1 MQESTLRKAILAFS
15 SVALVAAAVVPGAAS
30 GARARAAG
38 NEPESA
44 AGALYSV
51 VKSAYSRDLSGRSI
65 ETQCTGRKSPYSCT
79 WWIIKGSKERRK
91 TTAKAADDTSSIVL
105 RAGEGSVHNNRSRIY
120 KSGYATAAYNSRTGG
135 FSISL
140 G

>member
-1 MQESTLRKAILAFS
+1 MHFS
-15 SVALVAAAVVPGAAS
+15 RTKTSYSLVLVALASALVVLPGAAF

-51 VKSAYSRDLSGRSI
+51 VKSAYSRDVSGRSI
-65 ETQCTGRKSPYSCT
+65 ETQCSGRKSPYSCT

-91 TTAKAADDTSSIVL
+91 STAKAAEDTGVL
-105 RAGEGSVHNNRSRIY
+105 LRSGEGSAHNNRSRVY
-120 KSGYATAAYNSRTGG
+120 KSGYATASYNSKTGG
-135 FSISL
+135 FSIKL

>member
-1 MQESTLRKAILAFS
+1 MRSGTKQKGVPALLA
-15 SVALVAAAVVPGAAS
+15 VALLATAAAGPSSAS

-51 VKSAYSRDLSGRSI
+51 VKSAYARDVSGRSI
-65 ETQCTGRKSPYSCT
+65 ETQCSGRKSPYSCS
-79 WWIIKGSKERRK
+79 WWIIKGSREKRK
-91 TTAKAADDTSSIVL
+91 STAKAAEDSPIL
-105 RAGEGSVHNNRSRIY
+105 MRAGEGSAHNNRSRIY

>member
-1 MQESTLRKAILAFS
+1 MIAAIATTLMAAPGSAIGAKAK
-15 SVALVAAAVVPGAAS
+15 
-30 GARARAAG
+30 AAG

-51 VKSAYSRDLSGRSI
+51 VRSAYSRDVAGRSI
-65 ETQCTGRKSPYSCT
+65 ETQCSGRKSPYSCS

-91 TTAKAADDTSSIVL
+91 ATARAAGDLEIL
-105 RAGEGSVHNNRSRIY
+105 MRAGEGSAHSKVSRIY
-120 KSGYATAAYNSRTGG
+120 KSGRATATYNSKTGG
-135 FSISL
+135 FSIKL